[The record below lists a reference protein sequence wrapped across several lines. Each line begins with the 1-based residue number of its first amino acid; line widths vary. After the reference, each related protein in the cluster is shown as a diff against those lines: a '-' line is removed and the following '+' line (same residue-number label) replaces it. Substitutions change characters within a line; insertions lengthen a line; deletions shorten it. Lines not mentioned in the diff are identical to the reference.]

1 MSLSYSLQHLIAV
14 ALVAGGGSAVGVHL
28 LAQNADA
35 DPKPTAALV
44 RYFQPS
50 SAQFKDAAK
59 KSKSKDAHRP
69 GQEEGALDSQELN
82 AHSAALTNDTHNEA
96 SADPL
101 PIEGRGEELLD
112 DSEQG
117 QSLSD
122 SLARLEAEYKAML
135 ARTDRIEGEL
145 LAMKVDRLEQE
156 LQKANAQAAEQQAAA
171 ARQEAVAREHAQQA
185 SSQEVSLSA
194 ENGSTNAF
202 EQGEFNQAGRAP
214 APAQTAAYA
223 AQTTSYGEP
232 DNSTT
237 ITQSNQMVVYNYV
250 PIVVNT
256 EQMQTDR
263 TDKQNRGKTAH
274 TSTRSLYGLSMQ
286 HQRAIR
292 SPLSTQSSAL
302 GTPSSPWAPIDMSK
316 HHNPWSS
323 SQFP

>member
-35 DPKPTAALV
+35 EPKPTGALI
-44 RYFQPS
+44 RHHQPS
-50 SAQFKDAAK
+50 SVHLNDEAK
-59 KSKSKDAHRP
+59 TGKSKDTAAAV
-69 GQEEGALDSQELN
+69 QDKGALDSQDFS
-82 AHSAALTNDTHNEA
+82 AHPQSAALTSEALSEA
-96 SADPL
+96 SAEPASEDV
-101 PIEGRGEELLD
+101 LD

-117 QSLSD
+117 HSLSD

-171 ARQEAVAREHAQQA
+171 ARQEAAAREHAQQA
-185 SSQEVSLSA
+185 SSQELSLSA

-214 APAQTAAYA
+214 APAQTTAYA

-256 EQMQTDR
+256 EQMQTDQ
-263 TDKQNRGKTAH
+263 TDKQNRGKTTH

-292 SPLSTQSSAL
+292 SPLSTQSTAL

>member
-35 DPKPTAALV
+35 EAKPTGALI
-44 RYFQPS
+44 RHHQPS
-50 SAQFKDAAK
+50 SVHLNDEAK
-59 KSKSKDAHRP
+59 TGKSKDTATAV
-69 GQEEGALDSQELN
+69 QDKGALDSQEFSD
-82 AHSAALTNDTHNEA
+82 HSAALTNEALSEA
-96 SADPL
+96 SAEPASEDV
-101 PIEGRGEELLD
+101 LD

-117 QSLSD
+117 HSLSD

-185 SSQEVSLSA
+185 SNQEVSLSA

-237 ITQSNQMVVYNYV
+237 ITQSNQMVVYSYV

-256 EQMQTDR
+256 EQIQTDQ
-263 TDKQNRGKTAH
+263 TDKQNQGKTAH

-292 SPLSTQSSAL
+292 SPLSTQSTAL